1 MVGNGNA
8 IAIVAIDLIGLSWM
22 SIAAAAALSHLL
34 LLVGCPTF
42 IEVQVDLLLSVSLI
56 AVSYR

>member
-22 SIAAAAALSHLL
+22 SIAAAAALSLL
-34 LLVGCPTF
+34 LLPVGCPTF
-42 IEVQVDLLLSVSLI
+42 IKLHVDLLLSVLLI